1 MLSTA
6 LYFLSHGNVP
16 EVLEDRGEERR
27 WDSRLPLLPES
38 LPQLGLQG
46 GKALLGCRSLER
58 GTGAGSRVPGARKAG
73 PLGLGACARAC
84 ALLFP
89 GDGKVLNHPH
99 ALSRRGGRY
108 RAGRAGFRGC
118 FIA

>member
-73 PLGLGACARAC
+73 PLVWVRAR
-84 ALLFP
+84 
-89 GDGKVLNHPH
+89 VLVRCC
-99 ALSRRGGRY
+99 SRVMERR
-108 RAGRAGFRGC
+108 
-118 FIA
+118 